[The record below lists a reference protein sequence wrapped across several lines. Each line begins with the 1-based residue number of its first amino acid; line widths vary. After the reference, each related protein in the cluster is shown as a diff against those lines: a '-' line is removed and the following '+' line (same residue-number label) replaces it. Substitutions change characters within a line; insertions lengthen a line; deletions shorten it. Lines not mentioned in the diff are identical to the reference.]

1 MDEFFLNDPLN
12 LKGQIQYIATFMK
25 EANAATELDT
35 ILGFLTQ
42 LFSHLDR
49 CYTESET
56 ETEKLIRA
64 IQKALSGN
72 PPSQRLRELA
82 ADIAEGR
89 LDEYLHEMLRP
100 IVAEICQIRHSQ
112 VLWDSLLLK
121 ASPLFFE
128 KTELQRLQELTID
141 SSSEKRCEFLL
152 LLIKH
157 GFSTLDNIPELAAK
171 RIYDEAQTYDFD
183 QPARFRLL
191 KVAADYGNRQA
202 ALEYGNYMNRTRAD
216 GVVPPQDAAEA
227 FHYTL
232 MALPLPSAMWNL
244 AYQLESLQLSAE
256 QFDLLCSTLKI
267 NEKLKSNEY
276 GPYLPEL
283 DSVACMAA
291 SDKKRISYNY
301 AYKIYFYLAYSGFSK
316 GFNSLSK
323 LLSQPQFEFKMLQGT
338 EYSDKYSLADHY
350 LRKAVM
356 GGCVAAMQSAGIQN
370 YKQLSAKENLGTS
383 DLQYTEQLLQTASY
397 YGMSR
402 SLGVLGDFYL
412 GCSPKRDVGKAIGCY
427 QEALKIKKDGG
438 IYYRLGLLSSSRNE
452 KTNYFKCAMD
462 AGNANAAYQYV
473 LCELGCS
480 PSSKNRGQLRWAID
494 VLSQYIPQMSQ
505 EIQEQAKYYER
516 DLQDLLRCEKEQVD
530 IAAAPDL

>member
-1 MDEFFLNDPLN
+1 
-12 LKGQIQYIATFMK
+12 MK
-25 EANAATELDT
+25 AANAATALDT

-64 IQKALSGN
+64 IQKTLSGN

-89 LDEYLHEMLRP
+89 LDEYLREMLRP
-100 IVAEICQIRHSQ
+100 IVAEICQVRHSQ

-128 KTELQRLQELTID
+128 KAELQRLQELTID
-141 SSSEKRCEFLL
+141 SSSEKCCEFLL

-157 GFSTLDNIPELAAK
+157 GFSTLESIPELAAK

-216 GVVPPQDAAEA
+216 RVVPPQDAAEA

-232 MALPLPSAMWNL
+232 MALPLPSAMWR
-244 AYQLESLQLSAE
+244 SCLSVGIAASYLAE
-256 QFDLLCSTLKI
+256 QFELLCSTLKI
-267 NEKLKSNEY
+267 NEKLKNSEFV
-276 GPYLPEL
+276 PYLYEL
-283 DSVACMAA
+283 DSMLLVWLP
-291 SDKKRISYNY
+291 RIRNEVS
-301 AYKIYFYLAYSGFSK
+301 IIMLIRFISIWRILVSLK
-316 GFNSLSK
+316 GLIPCRS

-338 EYSDKYSLADHY
+338 EYLDKFSLADHY

-356 GGCVAAMQSAGIQN
+356 GGCV
-370 YKQLSAKENLGTS
+370 
-383 DLQYTEQLLQTASY
+383 
-397 YGMSR
+397 
-402 SLGVLGDFYL
+402 
-412 GCSPKRDVGKAIGCY
+412 C
-427 QEALKIKKDGG
+427 
-438 IYYRLGLLSSSRNE
+438 
-452 KTNYFKCAMD
+452 
-462 AGNANAAYQYV
+462 GNAKR
-473 LCELGCS
+473 GH
-480 PSSKNRGQLRWAID
+480 SKLQAINGQRK
-494 VLSQYIPQMSQ
+494 SR
-505 EIQEQAKYYER
+505 YY
-516 DLQDLLRCEKEQVD
+516 
-530 IAAAPDL
+530 

>member
-89 LDEYLHEMLRP
+89 LDEYLHEMLQP
-100 IVAEICQIRHSQ
+100 IVAEICQTRHSQ

-128 KTELQRLQELTID
+128 KAELQRLQELTID

-191 KVAADYGNRQA
+191 KVAADYCNRQA

-244 AYQLESLQLSAE
+244 AYQLESLQLSTE
-256 QFDLLCSTLKI
+256 QFDLLCSNLKI
-267 NEKLKSNEY
+267 DEKLKSNEF
-276 GPYLPEL
+276 GPYLSEL

-291 SDKKRISYNY
+291 SDRKRSAYNY

-323 LLSQPQFEFKMLQGT
+323 LLCQPQFEFKMLQGT
-338 EYSDKYSLADHY
+338 ECLDKFS
-350 LRKAVM
+350 
-356 GGCVAAMQSAGIQN
+356 
-370 YKQLSAKENLGTS
+370 
-383 DLQYTEQLLQTASY
+383 
-397 YGMSR
+397 
-402 SLGVLGDFYL
+402 
-412 GCSPKRDVGKAIGCY
+412 
-427 QEALKIKKDGG
+427 
-438 IYYRLGLLSSSRNE
+438 
-452 KTNYFKCAMD
+452 
-462 AGNANAAYQYV
+462 
-473 LCELGCS
+473 
-480 PSSKNRGQLRWAID
+480 
-494 VLSQYIPQMSQ
+494 
-505 EIQEQAKYYER
+505 
-516 DLQDLLRCEKEQVD
+516 
-530 IAAAPDL
+530 